1 MTGLNSK
8 NRWTTRSISKISN
21 RLIELATPRIFDL
34 NQKLLNYAINKII
47 VPRINAILTM
57 FSVIVPS
64 TTTPPSTTNDV
75 KSKKKKKK
83 KPISHDSTQQKL
95 RKDDT
100 VYFRELDDNTIIKYL
115 RENPIQLPDDDDKV
129 ISMLFNEKYY
139 DSKRKIIF
147 QWSHIARFFKIVKNY
162 LMFYDYCEKNCNC
175 LWISKSGIVDYI
187 RDLIRVC

>member
-1 MTGLNSK
+1 M

-64 TTTPPSTTNDV
+64 TATPSISTTMKSTNTKIKLKTKTKKKQPPPS
-75 KSKKKKKK
+75 
-83 KPISHDSTQQKL
+83 PPSHDSTQQQKL

-115 RENPIQLPDDDDKV
+115 RENPIPLPDDDDKV

-139 DSKRKIIF
+139 DNKRKRKF
-147 QWSHIARFFKIVKNY
+147 Q
-162 LMFYDYCEKNCNC
+162 
-175 LWISKSGIVDYI
+175 
-187 RDLIRVC
+187 